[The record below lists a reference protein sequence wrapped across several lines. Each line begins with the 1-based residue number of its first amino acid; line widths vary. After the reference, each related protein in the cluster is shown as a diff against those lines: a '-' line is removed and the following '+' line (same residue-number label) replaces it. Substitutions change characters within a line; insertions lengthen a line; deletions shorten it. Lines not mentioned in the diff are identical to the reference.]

1 MINKNYTSERG
12 YFQKLFDRV
21 DERRIAM
28 QKKLI
33 ESRFKLKELMTR
45 EEWEAVITKAKE
57 GKAG

>member
-1 MINKNYTSERG
+1 MINKNYKSERG
-12 YFQKLFDRV
+12 DFQAILNRV

-45 EEWEAVITKAKE
+45 EEWEAVFTKAKE